1 MFLLG
6 TENQLLQRS
15 VNQFYNNL
23 ADLSEQ
29 PVLLG
34 PIIPTKVGITFR
46 ILVKFH
52 HQAAKLGDQV
62 LYKISFGYCSRTS
75 AALHEALATG
85 TQAFQVY
92 PGSCCKAAGCA
103 SCSESITSTHRTVQ
117 EGWTQQVSFLL
128 TKSEA
133 EPQSGLTC

>member
-1 MFLLG
+1 MLYKFFVVVVIAVG
-6 TENQLLQRS
+6 Q
-15 VNQFYNNL
+15 
-23 ADLSEQ
+23 
-29 PVLLG
+29 VLLSM
-34 PIIPTKVGITFR
+34 R
-46 ILVKFH
+46 LW
-52 HQAAKLGDQV
+52 QEEL
-62 LYKISFGYCSRTS
+62 
-75 AALHEALATG
+75 

-92 PGSCCKAAGCA
+92 PGSCCKAGGCV